1 MTITL
6 VSNQDTVS
14 TLNYPN
20 CRPAWGESCCTLGGG
35 KRKRKKIVRTAAGHV
50 NFERMCEVCRLVS
63 NPSMREQSA
72 IPNDSWAQSC
82 VHQLMRS
89 STRLAASIPVF
100 SYVIDNLRLLVASAK
115 FISCFLEYYILVL
128 FPKYILA
135 LIYLCVAKIPIKFVN
150 IHRVYTFFIK
160 DSF

>member
-1 MTITL
+1 MLESQLPFPRSVTLGYRPSQNPFLPMTITL

-20 CRPAWGESCCTLGGG
+20 CRPAWGESRCTLSVAGNE
-35 KRKRKKIVRTAAGHV
+35 KKKKIVRTAAGHV
-50 NFERMCEVCRLVS
+50 NSERMCEVCRLVS

-89 STRLAASIPVF
+89 STRLAAFIPVL
-100 SYVIDNLRLLVASAK
+100 SYVIDNLRQLVVSAK
-115 FISCFLEYYILVL
+115 FVS
-128 FPKYILA
+128 
-135 LIYLCVAKIPIKFVN
+135 
-150 IHRVYTFFIK
+150 
-160 DSF
+160 SF